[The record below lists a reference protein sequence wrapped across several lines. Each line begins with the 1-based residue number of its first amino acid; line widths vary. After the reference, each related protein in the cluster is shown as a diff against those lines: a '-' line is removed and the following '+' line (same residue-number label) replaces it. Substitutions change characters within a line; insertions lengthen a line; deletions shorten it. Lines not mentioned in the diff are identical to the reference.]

1 MYFTCPSISG
11 SNGGRPNRQP
21 SRNYLTWGMPPDAS
35 AAIAAVYRSDWGR
48 ILTTLIR
55 LVGDFDV
62 AEEAAQEA
70 FAPATGPWRAPGVP
84 PAPRAW
90 RPHTPRAKAPPPTP
104 PRAPLAP
111 QTG

>member
-21 SRNYLTWGMPPDAS
+21 LRNYLTWGMPPDAS

-48 ILTTLIR
+48 ILATLIR

-70 FAPATGPWRAPGVP
+70 FSAATDQGRAPGGPQFPPGRVIP
-84 PAPRAW
+84 PAP
-90 RPHTPRAKAPPPTP
+90 PQGIAP
-104 PRAPLAP
+104 
-111 QTG
+111 

>member
-21 SRNYLTWGMPPDAS
+21 SRDYLTWGMPPDAS
-35 AAIAAVYRSDWGR
+35 AAIDAVYRSDWGR
-48 ILTTLIR
+48 IVATLIR

-70 FAPATGPWRAPGVP
+70 FAPATDQWRASAVP
-84 PAPRAW
+84 EVPRARIIQTA
-90 RPHTPRAKAPPPTP
+90 RPKALNPIRRP
-104 PRAPLAP
+104 
-111 QTG
+111 